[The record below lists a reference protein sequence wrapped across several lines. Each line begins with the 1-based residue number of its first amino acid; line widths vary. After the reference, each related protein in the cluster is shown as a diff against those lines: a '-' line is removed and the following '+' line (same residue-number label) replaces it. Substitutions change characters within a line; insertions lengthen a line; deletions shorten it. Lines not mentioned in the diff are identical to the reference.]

1 MIYKYV
7 ALALCVVSV
16 VISVFVNYRL
26 KKRIEE
32 QDGTIITSLKQT
44 SEALSL
50 AIYYKN
56 KYETLKRERA

>member
-7 ALALCVVSV
+7 VLLLCVVSV
-16 VISVFVNYRL
+16 VISVFVNCRL

-56 KYETLKRERA
+56 KYETLKRE